1 MAYVVVAKWI
11 ANEGEEAAV
20 AAAIE
25 ALVEPSRAE
34 PGNLVYQPHRDPQDP
49 RVFMIYEQYAD
60 EQASAARAAPSDGL
74 PGTDGP
80 SAATLAFPDRG
91 VVAKRQSSAGDSS
104 AAPATGSPS

>member
-60 EQASAARAAPSDGL
+60 EQASAAHGA
-74 PGTDGP
+74 
-80 SAATLAFPDRG
+80 SAHFQRHAVGDAIPRLVSRE
-91 VVAKRQSSAGDSS
+91 RSSYE
-104 AAPATGSPS
+104 TW

>member
-34 PGNLVYQPHRDPQDP
+34 PGNGCG
-49 RVFMIYEQYAD
+49 E
-60 EQASAARAAPSDGL
+60 
-74 PGTDGP
+74 
-80 SAATLAFPDRG
+80 
-91 VVAKRQSSAGDSS
+91 VV
-104 AAPATGSPS
+104 